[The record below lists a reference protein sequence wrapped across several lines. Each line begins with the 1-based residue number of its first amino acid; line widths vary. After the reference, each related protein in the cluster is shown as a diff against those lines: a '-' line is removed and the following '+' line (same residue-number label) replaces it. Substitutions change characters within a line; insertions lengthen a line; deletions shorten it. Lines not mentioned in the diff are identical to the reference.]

1 MPAGETPMSADV
13 IAASPAVVNRLKR
26 AQGQLSGILRM
37 LEEGRDIEEVVH
49 QLKAVSSAIDRA
61 GFAILVVKLKEAME
75 DSGED
80 ADEHVARLEK
90 LFLRMC

>member
-1 MPAGETPMSADV
+1 MTSDV

-37 LEEGRDIEEVVH
+37 LEEGRDLEEVVH

-61 GFAILVVKLKEAME
+61 GFAILVVELKEAME
-75 DSGED
+75 DSGDD
-80 ADEHVARLEK
+80 ADAHVARLEK
-90 LFLRMC
+90 LFLSMC